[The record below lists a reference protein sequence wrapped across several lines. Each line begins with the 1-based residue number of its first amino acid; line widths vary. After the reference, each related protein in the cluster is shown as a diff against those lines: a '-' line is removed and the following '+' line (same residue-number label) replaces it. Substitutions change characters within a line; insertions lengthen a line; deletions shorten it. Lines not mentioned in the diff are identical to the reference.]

1 MVWIE
6 TPTNPMMNIIDIKAI
21 SNLAKKHNILSAVD
35 NTFSSPYLQNPLDLG
50 ADVVV
55 HSITKFI
62 AGHSDVVMGAIV
74 LNDEQVL
81 RMINKENSPISHNV
95 SKLLDLAI

>member
-1 MVWIE
+1 
-6 TPTNPMMNIIDIKAI
+6 
-21 SNLAKKHNILSAVD
+21 LSAVD

-50 ADVVV
+50 ADIVV

-74 LNDEQVL
+74 LNDKK
-81 RMINKENSPISHNV
+81 IG
-95 SKLLDLAI
+95 